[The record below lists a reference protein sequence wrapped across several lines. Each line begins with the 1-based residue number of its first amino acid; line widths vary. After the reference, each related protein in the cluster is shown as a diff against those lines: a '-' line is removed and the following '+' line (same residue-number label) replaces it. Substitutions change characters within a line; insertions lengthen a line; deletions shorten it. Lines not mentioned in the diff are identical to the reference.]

1 MDKRPVVP
9 GILEGKNQQTTM
21 KQTATILT
29 TMLLAPGGLISG
41 ATAAAAQTANFVWN
55 SPVTGNWGDAAK
67 WTNGQ
72 STGVA
77 PAAAGRADYALE
89 QEKGSNRKR
98 GQVYLT
104 ASNFRLWLESSR
116 TTSQYK

>member
-1 MDKRPVVP
+1 
-9 GILEGKNQQTTM
+9 
-21 KQTATILT
+21 
-29 TMLLAPGGLISG
+29 MLLAAGGLISG

-55 SPVTGNWGDAAK
+55 SPVTGNWSDAAK

-89 QEKGSNRKR
+89 QEKGS
-98 GQVYLT
+98 GLFD
-104 ASNFRLWLESSR
+104 SLEF
-116 TTSQYK
+116 QALAGKFPNHLAI

>member
-29 TMLLAPGGLISG
+29 TMLLAAAGLISG
-41 ATAAAAQTANFVWN
+41 ATAAAAPTANFVWN
-55 SPVTGNWGDAAK
+55 SPVTGNWSDAAK

-89 QEKGSNRKR
+89 QEKGS
-98 GQVYLT
+98 GL
-104 ASNFRLWLESSR
+104 FDGLEF
-116 TTSQYK
+116 QALAGKFPNHLAI